1 MTTSRRSLWALPAA
15 VLVLSAC
22 AGGEGAPA
30 GDAPPSSPA
39 TSGAT
44 TIAPGGESGSG
55 TMADLEFLD
64 QTGPGN
70 NVVVS
75 TVNAPGG
82 GFLVISAED
91 EVLGATRLQVGTT
104 PDVAVE
110 LDPALTEDT
119 ELTATLYADTDADGE
134 FDPAVDEPVPAP
146 VDATD
151 DDAEDVDDVVEED
164 AEYTVG

>member
-1 MTTSRRSLWALPAA
+1 MTSSRRALGALPAA

-22 AGGEGAPA
+22 TGGEGAPA

-55 TMADLEFLD
+55 TMAGLEFDD
-64 QTGPGN
+64 QTGAGDE
-70 NVVVS
+70 VVVA

-82 GFLVISAED
+82 GFVVISAD
-91 EVLGATRLQVGTT
+91 GEVLGAARLQVGTT

-119 ELTATLYADTDADGE
+119 DLTATLYADTDADGE

-151 DDAEDVDDVVEED
+151 DDVEDVSDVVEED
-164 AEYTVG
+164 AGYTVG